1 MVELRSDEASQSGP
15 VRPALSRGCH
25 ALAPRVHRDQ
35 IAIARR
41 PPTQPPARS
50 FTGGFRTTAA
60 VQAEASRWAVI
71 RTPYMSAKLSRP
83 FPHGFDRRS
92 YPFVLPLLQSPS
104 FRPDPQYLNAV

>member
-71 RTPYMSAKLSRP
+71 RNPSHQPTSRSLLP
-83 FPHGFDRRS
+83 GREAAPATQMTGQIAPLKDRWR
-92 YPFVLPLLQSPS
+92 LL
-104 FRPDPQYLNAV
+104 